1 VPLDPAFTKDCLY
14 MPDGLLIDDV
24 LTVDREQSLV
34 RVRMPTH
41 AGLPLTN
48 TQRVDPIVHP
58 RHVSGGLMVH
68 MTGVAAF
75 AHFYYVLGLR
85 HSDRWTGYGVRIQ
98 DARFHSMGKV
108 GPPMI
113 LECKAIRQRKR
124 GKRLLM
130 EYQFHFFQEEKLVY
144 EGRQTAL
151 WLHVPEGE
159 TVETLMARAVPDT
172 AA

>member
-1 VPLDPAFTKDCLY
+1 MALDPGFTADCLY
-14 MPDGLLIDDV
+14 YSEGLLLDEVLLID
-24 LTVDREQSLV
+24 RENSFV

-41 AGLPLTN
+41 ANLPLTN

-85 HSDRWTGYGVRIQ
+85 HAERWTGYGVRIQ
-98 DARFHSMGKV
+98 DARFHTLARI
-108 GPPMI
+108 GPPLI
-113 LECKAIRQRKR
+113 LECKAVRQRKR
-124 GKRLLM
+124 GHRLLVQ
-130 EYQFHFFQEEKLVY
+130 YQFHFYQDEKLVY
-144 EGRQTAL
+144 EGEQTAL
-151 WLHVPEGE
+151 WMKVPEGQ
-159 TVETLMARAVPDT
+159 TAETLLATVAPDS